1 MFLNCFY
8 KCFQIFLMFWNLVI
22 LESKYFYNSKDSRY
36 VVFCSLCS
44 YRFISNLSSLEWWA
58 ECSTTVLL
66 SWPAA
71 VVHFVLSI
79 EIPTKPMRV
88 FTKCIKNDFFCYF
101 SSLYIIRKL
110 VFIKLSL
117 KELSWNYCLK
127 I

>member
-1 MFLNCFY
+1 MWFSAASAVIDSSAIYHL
-8 KCFQIFLMFWNLVI
+8 WND
-22 LESKYFYNSKDSRY
+22 E
-36 VVFCSLCS
+36 
-44 YRFISNLSSLEWWA
+44 LS

-101 SSLYIIRKL
+101 SSLHIVRKL

-117 KELSWNYCLK
+117 KELS
-127 I
+127 